1 MDLCLLAAFPVPFR
15 FVPFLLRRI
24 IARWHGRFVSLD
36 FWFPLLTLQAIDF
49 IPQALDL
56 CTRIPQVRTQ
66 LFDQVKQSLD
76 QLSSIFL
83 MDRIQVKVFKHG
95 GVRFPVY
102 LSLGASPYLC
112 ASSALH

>member
-1 MDLCLLAAFPVPFR
+1 MIGLSPLPPCQFDWR
-15 FVPFLLRRI
+15 T
-24 IARWHGRFVSLD
+24 
-36 FWFPLLTLQAIDF
+36 PLLTLQAVDF
-49 IPQALDL
+49 IPQTLDL
-56 CTRIPQVRTQ
+56 CPRIPQICTQ
-66 LFDQVKQSLD
+66 LFDQVQQSLD